1 MADYHP
7 LIARA
12 VEGLENSTGEARR
25 GLYERARAALVSQLR
40 SIDPPLSEADI
51 TRERLALEDAIR
63 KVEAESVRKARAERP
78 APVPPPRPAA
88 PPKPPAPPAAPVA
101 PQRERPSPQ
110 LGDMPTASPRPGLGS
125 GLGSGIGPGL
135 GAGLG
140 TGLGA
145 GLGSG
150 RAAPARP
157 EPLRMDSD
165 VVADEAPPAAA
176 APGSA
181 RARLMNARTSP
192 VPRERFKGFRDV
204 VNEVDDL
211 GAASARSAQS
221 ARDTRDSYG
230 TAPARQFADDE
241 EEFGSPHD
249 RLERHF
255 DRGEPDV
262 LDDETLHPFEPDE
275 DVADREAPP
284 PNFTRPQPR
293 MREPEDHYTEPRPPR
308 SYRGLAK
315 LAVVVIILL
324 GITATISW
332 QWSNIT
338 GLYNFISHM
347 RSKPTQTAQA
357 PAAEPKFSG
366 RVPQEQMPGQ
376 QQAPAPAP
384 APGGATGEQ
393 AAPQV
398 AQRVVLYE
406 EDPNN
411 PAGRQYVGSAVWR
424 TETVSPGS
432 GLAPELEVRADIT
445 IPERNMTVTWTLR
458 RNTDQALPASHTIEI
473 MFNLPPDFAGGGIA
487 NVPGVLMKD
496 SEQARGVPLAG
507 LAVKV
512 TNGFFLIGLSAVD
525 ADVQRN
531 IDLLKTRPW
540 FDIPIVYNNGGRA
553 ILALEKG
560 PPGDRAF
567 ADAFAAWAK

>member
-63 KVEAESVRKARAERP
+63 KVEAESVRKARAERA
-78 APVPPPRPAA
+78 APIPRPAA
-88 PPKPPAPPAAPVA
+88 PKPPAPSPAPPPAPL
-101 PQRERPSPQ
+101 PPRRDRPSPA
-110 LGDMPTASPRPGLGS
+110 LGAMPSAPRPQLR
-125 GLGSGIGPGL
+125 PE
-135 GAGLG
+135 APQE
-140 TGLGA
+140 A
-145 GLGSG
+145 RP
-150 RAAPARP
+150 RAAPPPP
-157 EPLRMDSD
+157 EPPSLRMDSD
-165 VVADEAPPAAA
+165 VVADDVPPAA
-176 APGSA
+176 GSSA
-181 RARLMNARTSP
+181 RSRLLNARTSP
-192 VPRERFKGFRDV
+192 VSREGLKSLRNV
-204 VNEVDDL
+204 VDEVDDL

-221 ARDTRDSYG
+221 ARNTRDSYG
-230 TAPARQFADDE
+230 AAPARQFADDE
-241 EEFGSPHD
+241 EELAALHD
-249 RLERHF
+249 RLEKRF
-255 DRGEPDV
+255 DRDEPD
-262 LDDETLHPFEPDE
+262 LLEDETTQPIEPAE
-275 DVADREAPP
+275 DVAEDEAPP
-284 PNFTRPQPR
+284 PPSFARPQAPR
-293 MREPEDHYTEPRPPR
+293 MREPEEHYAEPRPPR

-315 LAVVVIILL
+315 LAVVVIVLL
-324 GITATISW
+324 GVTATISW

-347 RSKPTQTAQA
+347 RSKPAQTAQA
-357 PAAEPKFSG
+357 PAQLPKFPG
-366 RVPQEQMPGQ
+366 RVPQEQLPGQ
-376 QQAPAPAP
+376 QPAQAPAPAP
-384 APGGATGEQ
+384 APGATGQQ

-411 PAGRQYVGSAVWR
+411 PAGRQFVGSAVWR

-445 IPERNMTVTWTLR
+445 IPERHMTVTWTLR

-473 MFNLPPDFAGGGIA
+473 MFNLPQDFPGGGIA
-487 NVPGVLMKD
+487 NVPGILMKD
-496 SEQARGVPLAG
+496 SEQARGIPLAG

-531 IDLLKTRPW
+531 TDLLKTRPW

>member
-12 VEGLENSTGEARR
+12 VAGLENSTGEARR
-25 GLYERARAALVSQLR
+25 ALYERARAALVSQLR
-40 SIDPPLSEADI
+40 SIEPALSEADI

-63 KVEAESVRKARAERP
+63 KVEAESARKLRSERP
-78 APVPPPRPAA
+78 AVAPRAAPSAARPPVPPRRERASPAFGDT
-88 PPKPPAPPAAPVA
+88 PPAP
-101 PQRERPSPQ
+101 RPE
-110 LGDMPTASPRPGLGS
+110 L
-125 GLGSGIGPGL
+125 
-135 GAGLG
+135 
-140 TGLGA
+140 
-145 GLGSG
+145 G
-150 RAAPARP
+150 RAASQWTEPS
-157 EPLRMDSD
+157 PLRMQSD
-165 VVADEAPPAAA
+165 VVADDAPRPA

-181 RARLMNARTSP
+181 RSRILSARTSP
-192 VPRERFKGFRDV
+192 VSREGLKGFRDV

-211 GAASARSAQS
+211 GAASAKSAQS

-230 TAPARQFADDE
+230 AVTPHQLADDDGLE
-241 EEFGSPHD
+241 PLQD
-249 RLERHF
+249 RLEQRF
-255 DRGEPDV
+255 
-262 LDDETLHPFEPDE
+262 DDEAADVFDDEAPHLRGIEPSADLADE
-275 DVADREAPP
+275 DSAPP
-284 PNFTRPQPR
+284 LARPYPPR
-293 MREPEDHYTEPRPPR
+293 GREPEEHYAEPRPPR

-315 LAVVVIILL
+315 LAVVLIILAGL
-324 GITATISW
+324 TATVSW
-332 QWSNIT
+332 QWSNIM
-338 GLYNFISHM
+338 GLYQFVSHM
-347 RSKPTQTAQA
+347 RAKATPTAQTPA
-357 PAAEPKFSG
+357 PQPKFSG
-366 RVPQEQMPGQ
+366 RVPQEQLPGQ
-376 QQAPAPAP
+376 PAPA
-384 APGGATGEQ
+384 AGATSGQ
-393 AAPQV
+393 NAPPV

-411 PAGRQYVGSAVWR
+411 PQGRQYVGSAVWR

-445 IPERNMTVTWTLR
+445 IPEKNMTVTWTLR

-473 MFNLPPDFAGGGIA
+473 MFNLPPDFPGGGIA
-487 NVPGVLMKD
+487 NVPGVLMKQ

-531 IDLLKTRPW
+531 VQLLKDQPW

-567 ADAFAAWAK
+567 ADAFAAWSK

>member
-63 KVEAESVRKARAERP
+63 KVEAESVRKARAER
-78 APVPPPRPAA
+78 AAPPPRPA
-88 PPKPPAPPAAPVA
+88 PPKPPPAPLATPVA
-101 PQRERPSPQ
+101 PRRERPSPP
-110 LGDMPTASPRPGLGS
+110 LGNMP
-125 GLGSGIGPGL
+125 
-135 GAGLG
+135 
-140 TGLGA
+140 
-145 GLGSG
+145 
-150 RAAPARP
+150 AAPRAEPPRP
-157 EPLRMDSD
+157 EPLRPEPPRPEAPRADAPRAEFGRAAPLRPEPPPLRMDSSI
-165 VVADEAPPAAA
+165 AAHEPPAPAA
-176 APGSA
+176 SGSA
-181 RARLMNARTSP
+181 RARLLSARTSP
-192 VPRERFKGFRDV
+192 VSREGFRGFRDV

-211 GAASARSAQS
+211 GAASAKSAQS

-230 TAPARQFADDE
+230 TTPARQFLDDDDE
-241 EEFGSPHD
+241 FAPSY
-249 RLERHF
+249 
-255 DRGEPDV
+255 DRGEPEV
-262 LDDETLHPFEPDE
+262 LDDEMPQPLEPDE
-275 DVADREAPP
+275 GLAEDEAPP
-284 PNFTRPQPR
+284 PSFTRPQPPR
-293 MREPEDHYTEPRPPR
+293 MREPEEHYTEPRPPR

-315 LAVVVIILL
+315 LAIVVIVLL
-324 GITATISW
+324 GVTATISW
-332 QWSNIT
+332 QWSNIV
-338 GLYNFISHM
+338 GFYNFVSHM
-347 RSKPTQTAQA
+347 RSKPSQTAQA
-357 PAAEPKFSG
+357 PASQPKFSG
-366 RVPQEQMPGQ
+366 RVPQEQLPGQ
-376 QQAPAPAP
+376 QQQQAQAPAPT
-384 APGGATGEQ
+384 PGAAGGQ

-411 PAGRQYVGSAVWR
+411 PAGRQFVGSAVWR

-445 IPERNMTVTWTLR
+445 IPERNMSVTWTLR
-458 RNTDQALPASHTIEI
+458 RNTDKALPASHTIEI
-473 MFNLPPDFAGGGIA
+473 MFNLPPDFPGGGVA

-531 IDLLKTRPW
+531 TDLLKTRPW

>member
-12 VEGLENSTGEARR
+12 VEGLDNSTGEARR
-25 GLYERARAALVSQLR
+25 GLYERARAALVAQLR
-40 SIDPPLSEADI
+40 SIEPALSEADI

-63 KVEAESVRKARAERP
+63 KVEAESVRKARSERQG
-78 APVPPPRPAA
+78 APSLSATPPAA
-88 PPKPPAPPAAPVA
+88 RTMVPPAAPSA
-101 PQRERPSPQ
+101 PRRSI
-110 LGDMPTASPRPGLGS
+110 ASPGGVPPTPRAETPRNEPPPPRTPS
-125 GLGSGIGPGL
+125 GVI
-135 GAGLG
+135 
-140 TGLGA
+140 
-145 GLGSG
+145 
-150 RAAPARP
+150 
-157 EPLRMDSD
+157 
-165 VVADEAPPAAA
+165 ADEEIRPAAA
-176 APGSA
+176 GSA
-181 RARLMNARTSP
+181 RSRILSARTSP
-192 VPRERFKGFRDV
+192 ITHAGLKTFRDTV
-204 VNEVDDL
+204 SEADDL

-230 TAPARQFADDE
+230 TDPALAADAELAPLHEQAEPRFDDDSEMLDEHAPRPLDAFEDFADHDE
-241 EEFGSPHD
+241 PPPGARPAPRARAPEEHY
-249 RLERHF
+249 
-255 DRGEPDV
+255 GEP
-262 LDDETLHPFEPDE
+262 
-275 DVADREAPP
+275 R
-284 PNFTRPQPR
+284 R
-293 MREPEDHYTEPRPPR
+293 PR
-308 SYRGLAK
+308 SYRGFAK
-315 LAVVVIILL
+315 FAVVLIIIAGLV
-324 GITATISW
+324 ATISW

-338 GLYNFISHM
+338 GIYQFVSHM

-357 PAAEPKFSG
+357 PAPEPKFSG
-366 RVPQEQMPGQ
+366 RVPQEQLPGQ
-376 QQAPAPAP
+376 PAQAPAGGGTTTQPNAP
-384 APGGATGEQ
+384 P
-393 AAPQV
+393 V

-411 PAGRQYVGSAVWR
+411 PQGRQFVGSAVWR

-458 RNTDQALPASHTIEI
+458 RNTDQALPASHTVEI
-473 MFNLPPDFAGGGIA
+473 MFNLPSDFPGGGIA

-512 TNGFFLIGLSAVD
+512 TNGFFLIGLSAVP

-531 IDLLKTRPW
+531 VDLLKTRPW

-560 PPGDRAF
+560 APGDRAF